1 MISGNFISKVQSSYL
16 VLDYAIIY
24 CGWRENELYLNYF
37 RNKNESFGILKL
49 HLRFVEKSNQPFSLI
64 TKYSCSCELR
74 GDQGRSLLTKSYP
87 LHLFQRK
94 IPISRT
100 LCYKKK

>member
-37 RNKNESFGILKL
+37 RNKNESFWHFEITLK
-49 HLRFVEKSNQPFSLI
+49 I
-64 TKYSCSCELR
+64 C
-74 GDQGRSLLTKSYP
+74 
-87 LHLFQRK
+87 
-94 IPISRT
+94 
-100 LCYKKK
+100 